1 MTKSLKTAVLLFSVM
16 IHASLGLAQSY
27 TYKSP
32 SRDGIGKIYQGR
44 EISKVMGHLGA
55 SWLERSS
62 RANEESPNLAV
73 DLLDLKKDMIIAD
86 FGAGTGYFT
95 SKLAR
100 KCSIVYAV
108 DIQQEMLDLNAKQK
122 RNKNINNVKFIL
134 GFTDRT
140 GLPKN
145 SLDLVILVDVYH
157 ELENPLE
164 IMNDIKSSLNQ
175 TGKVALIEYR
185 KEDPTVPIKPLHKM
199 SVEQVV
205 KEMRQVNLKLHSNIQ
220 ELPRPVSYTHLTLPT
235 KA

>member
-16 IHASLGLAQSY
+16 IHTNLGLAQSY

-73 DLLDLKKDMIIAD
+73 DLLDLKKDMIVAD

-108 DIQQEMLDLNAKQK
+108 DIQQEMLDLNAKQM

-185 KEDPTVPIKPLHKM
+185 KEDPSVPIKPLHKM
-199 SVEQVV
+199 SVEQVI
-205 KEMRQVNLKLHSNIQ
+205 KEMSQVNLKLHSNIQ
-220 ELPRPVSYTHLTLPT
+220 ELPRQHMLIFS
-235 KA
+235 K

>member
-16 IHASLGLAQSY
+16 IHANLGLAQSY

-73 DLLDLKKDMIIAD
+73 DLLDLKKDMIVAD

-108 DIQQEMLDLNAKQK
+108 DIQQEMLDLNAKQMQ
-122 RNKNINNVKFIL
+122 NKNINNVKFIL

-145 SLDLVILVDVYH
+145 NLDLVILVDVYH
-157 ELENPLE
+157 ELENPFE
-164 IMNDIKSSLNQ
+164 MMNDIKSSLNQ

-185 KEDPTVPIKPLHKM
+185 KEDTTVPIKPLHKM
-199 SVEQVV
+199 SVQQVV
-205 KEMRQVNLKLHSNIQ
+205 KEMSQVNLKLHSNIQ
-220 ELPRPVSYTHLTLPT
+220 ELPRQHMLIFS
-235 KA
+235 K

>member
-16 IHASLGLAQSY
+16 IHASQGLAQSY

-73 DLLDLKKDMIIAD
+73 DLLDLKKDMIVAD

-108 DIQQEMLDLNAKQK
+108 DIQQEMLDLNAKQML
-122 RNKNINNVKFIL
+122 NKNINNVKFIL

-220 ELPRPVSYTHLTLPT
+220 ELPRQHMLIFS
-235 KA
+235 K

>member
-108 DIQQEMLDLNAKQK
+108 DIQQEMLDLNAKQM

-134 GFTDRT
+134 GFTNRT

-164 IMNDIKSSLNQ
+164 IMNDIKSCLNQ

-220 ELPRPVSYTHLTLPT
+220 ELPRQHMLIFS
-235 KA
+235 K

>member
-1 MTKSLKTAVLLFSVM
+1 
-16 IHASLGLAQSY
+16 
-27 TYKSP
+27 
-32 SRDGIGKIYQGR
+32 
-44 EISKVMGHLGA
+44 MGHLGA

-108 DIQQEMLDLNAKQK
+108 DIQQEMLDLNAKQM

-145 SLDLVILVDVYH
+145 NLDLVILVDVYH

-199 SVEQVV
+199 SVQQVV
-205 KEMRQVNLKLHSNIQ
+205 KEMSQVNLKLHSNIQ
-220 ELPRPVSYTHLTLPT
+220 ELPRQHMLISTGNYSFPFKICTATYF
-235 KA
+235 

>member
-16 IHASLGLAQSY
+16 IHANLCLAQSY
-27 TYKSP
+27 TYKNP

-73 DLLDLKKDMIIAD
+73 DLLDLKKDMIVAD

-108 DIQQEMLDLNAKQK
+108 DIQQEMLDLNAKQM

-205 KEMRQVNLKLHSNIQ
+205 KEMSQVNLKLHSNIQ
-220 ELPRPVSYTHLTLPT
+220 ELPRQHMLIFS
-235 KA
+235 K

>member
-32 SRDGIGKIYQGR
+32 SHDGIGKIYQGR

-108 DIQQEMLDLNAKQK
+108 DIQQEMLDLNAKQM

-220 ELPRPVSYTHLTLPT
+220 ELPRQHMLIFS
-235 KA
+235 K

>member
-73 DLLDLKKDMIIAD
+73 DLLGLKKDMIVAD

-108 DIQQEMLDLNAKQK
+108 DIQQEMLDLNAKQM

-220 ELPRPVSYTHLTLPT
+220 ELPRQHMLIFS
-235 KA
+235 K

>member
-16 IHASLGLAQSY
+16 IHATLGLAQSY

-32 SRDGIGKIYQGR
+32 SRDGIGKIYLGR

-108 DIQQEMLDLNAKQK
+108 DIQQEMLDLNAKQMQ
-122 RNKNINNVKFIL
+122 NKNINNVKFIL

-220 ELPRPVSYTHLTLPT
+220 ELPRQHMLIFS
-235 KA
+235 K

>member
-62 RANEESPNLAV
+62 RDNEESPNLAV

-108 DIQQEMLDLNAKQK
+108 DIQQEMLDLNAKQM

-220 ELPRPVSYTHLTLPT
+220 ELPRQHMLIFS
-235 KA
+235 K

>member
-1 MTKSLKTAVLLFSVM
+1 MTKSLKTTVLLFSVM

-108 DIQQEMLDLNAKQK
+108 DIQQEMLDLNAKQM

-157 ELENPLE
+157 ELENPFE

-220 ELPRPVSYTHLTLPT
+220 ELPRQHMLIFS
-235 KA
+235 K

>member
-16 IHASLGLAQSY
+16 IHANLGLAQSY
-27 TYKSP
+27 TYISP

-73 DLLDLKKDMIIAD
+73 DLLDLKKDMIVAD

-108 DIQQEMLDLNAKQK
+108 DIQQEMLDLNAKQM

-145 SLDLVILVDVYH
+145 NLDLVILVDVYH

-199 SVEQVV
+199 SVQQVV
-205 KEMRQVNLKLHSNIQ
+205 KEMSQVNLKLHSNIQ
-220 ELPRPVSYTHLTLPT
+220 ELPRQHMLIFS
-235 KA
+235 K

>member
-108 DIQQEMLDLNAKQK
+108 DIQQEMLDLNAKQMQ
-122 RNKNINNVKFIL
+122 NKNINNVKFIL

-220 ELPRPVSYTHLTLPT
+220 ELPRQHMLIFS
-235 KA
+235 K

>member
-16 IHASLGLAQSY
+16 IHASQGLAQSY

-108 DIQQEMLDLNAKQK
+108 DIQQEMLDLNAKQM

-205 KEMRQVNLKLHSNIQ
+205 KEMSQVNLKLHSNIQ
-220 ELPRPVSYTHLTLPT
+220 ELPRQHMLIFS
-235 KA
+235 K

>member
-16 IHASLGLAQSY
+16 IHATLGLAQSY

-108 DIQQEMLDLNAKQK
+108 DIQQEMLDLNAKQM

-205 KEMRQVNLKLHSNIQ
+205 KEMSQVNLKLHSNIQ
-220 ELPRPVSYTHLTLPT
+220 ELPRQHMLIFS
-235 KA
+235 K

>member
-62 RANEESPNLAV
+62 RAKEESPNLAV

-108 DIQQEMLDLNAKQK
+108 DIQQEMLDLNAKQM

-157 ELENPLE
+157 ELENPFE

-220 ELPRPVSYTHLTLPT
+220 ELPRQHMLIFS
-235 KA
+235 K

>member
-16 IHASLGLAQSY
+16 IYSNLGLAQSY

-108 DIQQEMLDLNAKQK
+108 DIQQEMLDLNAKQM

-220 ELPRPVSYTHLTLPT
+220 ELPRQHMLIFS
-235 KA
+235 K

>member
-95 SKLAR
+95 SILAR

-108 DIQQEMLDLNAKQK
+108 DIQQEMLDLNAKQM

-220 ELPRPVSYTHLTLPT
+220 ELPRQHMLIFS
-235 KA
+235 K

>member
-108 DIQQEMLDLNAKQK
+108 DIQQEMLDLNAKQM

-205 KEMRQVNLKLHSNIQ
+205 KEMSQVNLKLHSNIQ
-220 ELPRPVSYTHLTLPT
+220 ELPRQHMLIFS
-235 KA
+235 K

>member
-108 DIQQEMLDLNAKQK
+108 DIQQEMLDLNAKQM

-199 SVEQVV
+199 SVQQVV
-205 KEMRQVNLKLHSNIQ
+205 KEMSQVNLKLHSNIQ
-220 ELPRPVSYTHLTLPT
+220 ELPRQHMLIFS
-235 KA
+235 K

>member
-73 DLLDLKKDMIIAD
+73 DLLDLKKDMNIAD

-108 DIQQEMLDLNAKQK
+108 DIQQEMLDLNAKQM

-220 ELPRPVSYTHLTLPT
+220 ELPRQHMLIFS
-235 KA
+235 K

>member
-27 TYKSP
+27 TNKSP

-73 DLLDLKKDMIIAD
+73 DLLDLKKDMIVAD

-108 DIQQEMLDLNAKQK
+108 DIQQEMLDLNAKQM

-220 ELPRPVSYTHLTLPT
+220 ELPRQHMLIFS
-235 KA
+235 K

>member
-16 IHASLGLAQSY
+16 IHVNLGLAQSY

-108 DIQQEMLDLNAKQK
+108 DIQQEMLDLNAKQM

-220 ELPRPVSYTHLTLPT
+220 ELPRQHMLIFS
-235 KA
+235 K

>member
-108 DIQQEMLDLNAKQK
+108 DIQQEMLDLNAKQM

-220 ELPRPVSYTHLTLPT
+220 ELPRQHMLIFS
-235 KA
+235 K

>member
-62 RANEESPNLAV
+62 RDNEESPNLAV

-108 DIQQEMLDLNAKQK
+108 DIQQEMLDLNAKQM

-220 ELPRPVSYTHLTLPT
+220 ELPRQHMLILS
-235 KA
+235 K

>member
-16 IHASLGLAQSY
+16 IHTNLGLAQSY

-73 DLLDLKKDMIIAD
+73 DLLDLKKDMIVAD

-108 DIQQEMLDLNAKQK
+108 DIQKEMLDLNAKQM

-205 KEMRQVNLKLHSNIQ
+205 KEMSQVNLKLHSNIQ
-220 ELPRPVSYTHLTLPT
+220 ELPRQHMLIFS
-235 KA
+235 K

>member
-16 IHASLGLAQSY
+16 IHANLGLAQSY

-62 RANEESPNLAV
+62 RANEERPNLAV
-73 DLLDLKKDMIIAD
+73 DLLDLKKDMIVAD

-108 DIQQEMLDLNAKQK
+108 DIQQEMLDLNAKQM

-145 SLDLVILVDVYH
+145 NLDLVILVDVYH

-205 KEMRQVNLKLHSNIQ
+205 KEMSQVNLKLHSNIQ
-220 ELPRPVSYTHLTLPT
+220 ELPRQHMLIFS
-235 KA
+235 K

>member
-73 DLLDLKKDMIIAD
+73 DLLDLKKDMIVAD

-108 DIQQEMLDLNAKQK
+108 DIQQEMLDLNAKQM

-220 ELPRPVSYTHLTLPT
+220 ELPRQHMLIFS
-235 KA
+235 K

>member
-16 IHASLGLAQSY
+16 IHTNLGQAQSY

-108 DIQQEMLDLNAKQK
+108 DIQQEMLDLNAKQM

-220 ELPRPVSYTHLTLPT
+220 ELPRQHMLIFS
-235 KA
+235 K

>member
-108 DIQQEMLDLNAKQK
+108 DIQQKMLDLNAKQM

-220 ELPRPVSYTHLTLPT
+220 ELPRQHMLIFS
-235 KA
+235 K

>member
-16 IHASLGLAQSY
+16 IHTNLGQAQSY

-73 DLLDLKKDMIIAD
+73 DLLDLKKDMIVAD

-108 DIQQEMLDLNAKQK
+108 DIQQEMLDLNAKQM

-205 KEMRQVNLKLHSNIQ
+205 KEMSQVNLKLHSNIQ
-220 ELPRPVSYTHLTLPT
+220 ELPRQHMLIFS
-235 KA
+235 K

>member
-108 DIQQEMLDLNAKQK
+108 DIQQEMLDLNAKQM

-185 KEDPTVPIKPLHKM
+185 KEAPTVPIKPLHKM

-220 ELPRPVSYTHLTLPT
+220 ELPRQHMLIFS
-235 KA
+235 K

>member
-16 IHASLGLAQSY
+16 IHANLGLAQSY

-73 DLLDLKKDMIIAD
+73 DLLDLKKDMIVAD

-108 DIQQEMLDLNAKQK
+108 DIQQEMLDLNAKQM

-164 IMNDIKSSLNQ
+164 IYIDGSTGVGNIMKPISKTQDMMDEEESS
-175 TGKVALIEYR
+175 GI
-185 KEDPTVPIKPLHKM
+185 
-199 SVEQVV
+199 
-205 KEMRQVNLKLHSNIQ
+205 
-220 ELPRPVSYTHLTLPT
+220 
-235 KA
+235 

>member
-73 DLLDLKKDMIIAD
+73 DLLDLKKDMIVAD

-108 DIQQEMLDLNAKQK
+108 DIQQEMLDLNAKQM

-199 SVEQVV
+199 SVQQVV
-205 KEMRQVNLKLHSNIQ
+205 KEMSQVNLKLHSNIQ
-220 ELPRPVSYTHLTLPT
+220 ELPRQHMLIFS
-235 KA
+235 K

>member
-1 MTKSLKTAVLLFSVM
+1 MTKSLKTTVLLFSVM

-73 DLLDLKKDMIIAD
+73 DLLDLKKDMIVAD

-108 DIQQEMLDLNAKQK
+108 DIQQEMLDLNAKQM

-220 ELPRPVSYTHLTLPT
+220 ELPRQHMLIFS
-235 KA
+235 K

>member
-1 MTKSLKTAVLLFSVM
+1 MTKSLKTAFLLFSVM

-108 DIQQEMLDLNAKQK
+108 DIQQEMLDLNAKQM

-185 KEDPTVPIKPLHKM
+185 KEDHTVPIKPLHKM

-220 ELPRPVSYTHLTLPT
+220 ELPRQHMLIFS
-235 KA
+235 K

>member
-16 IHASLGLAQSY
+16 IHANLGLAQSY

-108 DIQQEMLDLNAKQK
+108 DIQQEMLDLNAKQM

-205 KEMRQVNLKLHSNIQ
+205 KEMSQVNLKLHSNIQ
-220 ELPRPVSYTHLTLPT
+220 ELPRQHMLIFS
-235 KA
+235 K

>member
-73 DLLDLKKDMIIAD
+73 DLLDLKKDMIVAD

-108 DIQQEMLDLNAKQK
+108 DIQQEMLDLNAKQM

-205 KEMRQVNLKLHSNIQ
+205 KEMRQINLKLHSNIQ
-220 ELPRPVSYTHLTLPT
+220 ELPRQHMLIFS
-235 KA
+235 K

>member
-16 IHASLGLAQSY
+16 IHANLGLAQSY

-44 EISKVMGHLGA
+44 EISKVRGHLGA

-73 DLLDLKKDMIIAD
+73 DLLDLKKDMIVAD

-108 DIQQEMLDLNAKQK
+108 DIQQEMLDLNAKQM

-164 IMNDIKSSLNQ
+164 IMNNIKASLNQ

-205 KEMRQVNLKLHSNIQ
+205 KEMSQVNLKLHSNIQ
-220 ELPRPVSYTHLTLPT
+220 ELPRQHMLIFS
-235 KA
+235 K

>member
-16 IHASLGLAQSY
+16 IHANLGLAQSY

-73 DLLDLKKDMIIAD
+73 DLLDLKKDMIVAD

-108 DIQQEMLDLNAKQK
+108 DIQQEMLDLNAKQM

-220 ELPRPVSYTHLTLPT
+220 ELPRQHMLIFS
-235 KA
+235 K